1 VPAEDVP
8 AEDVPAEDRAELR
21 ASDADR
27 DRVVGQ
33 LQDGLAAGMLDMDEF
48 NERSERALRARTR
61 AELAPLTEDLP
72 PGDGAAP
79 QDDLVVL
86 RGSSSAVKRN
96 GQWRVPRTLVLEQ
109 RHGSAELD
117 FTRAVIRHTVIE
129 IALDISGGSVQ
140 MRLPEGA
147 SASLD
152 DVEAIRSSLADR
164 RRNAP
169 AHGQPHF
176 TITGTIRRSSVQIRG
191 PRKRL
196 FRRSQ

>member
-1 VPAEDVP
+1 VPADDVP
-8 AEDVPAEDRAELR
+8 ARETGEFR

-27 DRVVGQ
+27 DRAVGR

-48 NERSERALRARTR
+48 HERSELALRARTR
-61 AELAPLTEDLP
+61 AELAPLTADLP
-72 PGDGAAP
+72 TGDGPAWVAGP
-79 QDDLVVL
+79 PPDDLVVL
-86 RGSSSAVKRN
+86 RGSASAVKRN

-117 FTRAVIRHTVIE
+117 FTQALIQHTVIE
-129 IALDISGGSVQ
+129 IALDINGGSVE
-140 MRLPEGA
+140 MRLPDGA

-152 DVEAIRSSLADR
+152 DVEAIRSSLEDR

-196 FRRSQ
+196 FRRGQ